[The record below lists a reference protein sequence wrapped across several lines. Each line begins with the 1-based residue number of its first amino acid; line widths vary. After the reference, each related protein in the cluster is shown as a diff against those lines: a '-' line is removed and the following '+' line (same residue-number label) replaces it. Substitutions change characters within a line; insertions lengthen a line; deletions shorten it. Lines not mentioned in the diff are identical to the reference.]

1 MFNNFHFNISEKF
14 FIKNSIDVIMIIAIF
29 AVFGVLKIYNT
40 SFALT
45 IAILVCVFIATL
57 FTHLLLN
64 IWLGNS
70 LKNELSTKTSKIN
83 KTTDSINELFEK
95 QKETL
100 NSYLETSKDCSSKF
114 EEIKEATVRTTQIS
128 QILTEQT
135 TSSMDFITREYEFIQ
150 DNAEKLSVL
159 KQRIQIIADLIL
171 ELSEYNQQ
179 ITSNVSIVENI
190 AEQTNM
196 LALNATVEA
205 ARAGEHGKG
214 FAVVASEIRKLADES
229 KIATSKI
236 SSLINDV
243 QNVTH
248 STIMATEEGSKEIE
262 SVVKS
267 VDFAKTN
274 FNEITN
280 IVKSISQNVSR
291 ITNDTQKTFSTEF
304 NSSILEFSEEINNFL
319 NTLEATSKQ
328 INAEN

>member
-83 KTTDSINELFEK
+83 KATDSINELFEK

-135 TSSMDFITREYEFIQ
+135 TSSMDFITREYESIQ